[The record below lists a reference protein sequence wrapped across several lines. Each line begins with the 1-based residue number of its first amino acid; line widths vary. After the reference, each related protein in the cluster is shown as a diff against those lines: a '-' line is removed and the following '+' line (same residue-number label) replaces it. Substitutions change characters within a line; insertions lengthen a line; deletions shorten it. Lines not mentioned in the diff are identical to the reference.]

1 MVELREQRRVGEMRL
16 EKQPEARSRRASWD
30 MMRTLSSVFIC
41 KHQGPLGRRF
51 GASCKESGL
60 LSSCWCSSTE
70 SFCAQNFWFSG
81 LETALLLSPH

>member
-60 LSSCWCSSTE
+60 LSS
-70 SFCAQNFWFSG
+70 AG
-81 LETALLLSPH
+81 ALQLRVSVPRTFGSLA